1 LIRTAR
7 CYSHRAVLFHAV
19 DYFRTMSHLW
29 RAKQYAAYVSKA
41 KNRHGIHSP
50 FVYQLLDEVVYD
62 KTNYPEYATVE
73 SIREELLK
81 RTDEIEITD
90 LGAGSTVNPSNRRKV
105 ADIAKNSAKGGK
117 WGELLFRL
125 ARHFQPEAMIELGTS
140 LGIGSLYQ
148 SLGNPKGNLTTFEG
162 CPNTA
167 AIAREQFAKANVS
180 PTIIEGNFDETL
192 QPYLDSIDKLD
203 WAFIDGNHQ
212 KEPTIRYFQQC
223 LEKCHNDSVL
233 LFDDIY
239 WSKGMAEAWKNIKA
253 DERVTVTL
261 DLFQVGIVFLRKQ
274 QPKQDFIIRY

>member
-1 LIRTAR
+1 
-7 CYSHRAVLFHAV
+7 
-19 DYFRTMSHLW
+19 M
-29 RAKQYAAYVSKA
+29 A

-62 KTNYPEYATVE
+62 KTNYREYETVE
-73 SIREELLK
+73 SIRKNLLN

-90 LGAGSTVNPSNRRKV
+90 LGAGSTVNSSNRRKV

-125 ARHFQPEAMIELGTS
+125 AKHFQPETMIELGTS

-148 SLGNPKGNLTTFEG
+148 SLGNPKGSLTTFEG

-167 AIAREQFAKANVS
+167 AIAKEQFAKAKANS
-180 PTIIEGNFDETL
+180 KIIEGNFDDTL
-192 QPYLDSIDKLD
+192 EPLLNSIEKLD

-212 KEPTIRYFQQC
+212 KEPTIHYFQQC

-239 WSKGMAEAWKNIKA
+239 WSKGMAEAWQNIKA
-253 DERVTVTL
+253 HDRVTVSL
-261 DLFQVGIVFLRKQ
+261 DLFQVGIVFLREGQ
-274 QPKQDFIIRY
+274 AKQDFVIRY

>member
-1 LIRTAR
+1 
-7 CYSHRAVLFHAV
+7 
-19 DYFRTMSHLW
+19 MSHLW
-29 RAKQYAAYVSKA
+29 RAAEYAKYLSKA

-50 FVYQLLDEVVYD
+50 FVYELLDKVIYD
-62 KTNYPEYATVE
+62 KTAYLEYETVGR
-73 SIREELLK
+73 IRKELLS

-90 LGAGSTVNPSNRRKV
+90 LGAGSTVNKSNKRKV

-125 ARHFQPEAMIELGTS
+125 SKRFEPETMIELGTS

-148 SLGNPKGNLTTFEG
+148 SLGNPNGKLTTFEG

-167 AIAREQFAKANVS
+167 AIARNQFQKAKVN
-180 PTIIEGNFDETL
+180 PTIIEGNFDHTL
-192 QPYLDSIDKLD
+192 KPFLNSIEKLD

-212 KEPTIRYFQQC
+212 KEPTIRYFEQC

-239 WSKGMAEAWKNIKA
+239 WSKGMADAWENIKA
-253 DERVTVTL
+253 HERVNVTL
-261 DLFQVGIVFLRKQ
+261 DLFQVGIVFLRRE
-274 QPKQDFIIRY
+274 QPKQHFVIRY

>member
-1 LIRTAR
+1 
-7 CYSHRAVLFHAV
+7 
-19 DYFRTMSHLW
+19 MSHFW
-29 RAKQYAAYVSKA
+29 RVKQYANYLSKA

-50 FVYQLLDEVVYD
+50 FVYQLLDEVVYE
-62 KTNYPEYATVE
+62 KTNHHEYETVE
-73 SIREELLK
+73 SIRKGLLS

-90 LGAGSTVNPSNRRKV
+90 LGAGSTVNSSNRRKV

-125 ARHFQPEAMIELGTS
+125 ARHFQPETMIELGTS
-140 LGIGSLYQ
+140 LGIGALYQ
-148 SLGNPKGNLTTFEG
+148 SFGNPNGKLTTLEG

-167 AIAREQFAKANVS
+167 AIAREQFAQANLK
-180 PTIIEGNFDETL
+180 PAIIEGSFDDTL
-192 QPYLDSIDKLD
+192 KPYLDSIEKLD

-212 KEPTIRYFQQC
+212 KEPTIKYFNQC
-223 LEKCHNDSVL
+223 MEKCHNDSVL

-239 WSKGMAEAWKNIKA
+239 WSKGMAEAWQNIQA

-274 QPKQDFIIRY
+274 QPKQDFVIRY

>member
-1 LIRTAR
+1 
-7 CYSHRAVLFHAV
+7 
-19 DYFRTMSHLW
+19 MSQLW
-29 RAKQYAAYVSKA
+29 RVKQYAKHLSKA

-50 FVYQLLDEVVYD
+50 FVYQLLDDVVYD
-62 KTNYPEYATVE
+62 KSRFKEYEKVD
-73 SIREELLK
+73 SIRKELLN

-125 ARHFQPEAMIELGTS
+125 AKHFQPKTMIELGTS

-148 SLGNPKGNLTTFEG
+148 ALGNPNGNLTTFEG
-162 CPNTA
+162 CPKTA
-167 AIAREQFAKANVS
+167 TVAQKQFAKANVS
-180 PTIIEGNFDETL
+180 PTVIEGNFDDTL
-192 QPYLDSIDKLD
+192 QPFLDSIEKLD

-212 KEPTIRYFQQC
+212 KEPTLQYFNQC
-223 LEKCHNDSVL
+223 IEKCHNDSVL

-239 WSKGMAEAWKNIKA
+239 WSKGMAEAWQNIKA

>member
-1 LIRTAR
+1 
-7 CYSHRAVLFHAV
+7 
-19 DYFRTMSHLW
+19 MSHFW
-29 RAKQYAAYVSKA
+29 RAKQYANYLSKA

-50 FVYQLLDEVVYD
+50 FVYKLLDEVVYD
-62 KTNYPEYATVE
+62 KTNHNEYETVE
-73 SIREELLK
+73 WIRKGLLD

-90 LGAGSTVNPSNRRKV
+90 LGAGSTVNSSNRRKV

-125 ARHFQPEAMIELGTS
+125 ARHFQPETMIELGTS
-140 LGIGSLYQ
+140 LGIGALYQ
-148 SLGNPKGNLTTFEG
+148 SLGNPTGNLTTFEG

-167 AIAREQFAKANVS
+167 AIAQEQFAKASVN
-180 PTIIEGNFDETL
+180 PTIVKGNFDDTL
-192 QPYLDSIDKLD
+192 QPYLDSIEKLD

-212 KEPTIRYFQQC
+212 KEPTIKYFNQC
-223 LEKCHNDSVL
+223 MEKCHNDSVL

-239 WSKGMAEAWKNIKA
+239 WSKGMAEAWQNIQA

-274 QPKQDFIIRY
+274 QPKQDFVIRY

>member
-1 LIRTAR
+1 
-7 CYSHRAVLFHAV
+7 
-19 DYFRTMSHLW
+19 MSHLW
-29 RAKQYAAYVSKA
+29 RAKQYAKHLSKA

-50 FVYQLLDEVVYD
+50 FVYKLLDEVVYD
-62 KTNYPEYATVE
+62 KTNYSEYGKIE
-73 SIREELLK
+73 SIRKNLLSRK
-81 RTDEIEITD
+81 DEIEITD
-90 LGAGSTVNPSNRRKV
+90 LGAGSTVNTSNVRKV
-105 ADIAKNSAKGGK
+105 SDIAKNSAKSGK

-125 ARHFQPEAMIELGTS
+125 ANHFQPQTMVELGTS

-148 SLGNPKGNLTTFEG
+148 SLGNPQGNLTTFEG

-167 AIAREQFAKANVS
+167 KIAKQQFETAKVQL
-180 PTIIEGNFDETL
+180 TVIEGNFDDTL
-192 QPYLDSIDKLD
+192 QPYLDSIETLD

-212 KEPTIRYFQQC
+212 KEPTIRYFNQC

-239 WSKGMAEAWKNIKA
+239 WSQGMAEAWQNIKA
-253 DERVTVTL
+253 DKRVTVTL